1 MGGEKTMKA
10 YLEIVALKNDVI
22 TTSEPAECC
31 DMGCP
36 TDFDQMAGK
45 Y

>member
-1 MGGEKTMKA
+1 MKA
-10 YLEIVALKNDVI
+10 YLEIVEYLDEIVTASTD
-22 TTSEPAECC
+22 EPAAECC

-36 TDFDQMAGK
+36 TDAAQMEGD